1 MANLFAIH
9 DPYHLVFPA
18 LLLVFYVVCWLA
30 VGRDPK
36 IGNVAP
42 RYEPPP
48 GISPGVARY
57 ILTGG
62 SDGTTLAAV
71 LAGLAAKGVVAIQ
84 PQAGSYAVALLDSSP
99 ILLPDEASVVKT
111 LFNVVSTVQPYSESN
126 TAIVGA
132 ASSPTSSQQ
141 TPGSQANSSI
151 SLRPAVV
158 PMRSSGA
165 SAEKTTAHSGAA
177 VGLSPSP
184 ESQVIINPQV
194 GAAIKG
200 HIDALQETYSKNLQ
214 GIYFH
219 QNFRYAG
226 IGVAATLAWAMY
238 TSATLEVSSSMFIT
252 FWLLMFTSIAGL
264 VIGGVWTSSPARP
277 SAKQRVAR
285 VLVPVLFFG
294 LPGAVIYFA
303 ALPQSHGF
311 VLALLLSV
319 VLNSIFFVIMRAP
332 TARGLAIL
340 QQLAGFREFLM
351 RVEQDPLDRVNTPE
365 QRAELMN
372 RFLPYAIALNVREGW
387 GDKMASAFSDAIV
400 ER

>member
-1 MANLFAIH
+1 
-9 DPYHLVFPA
+9 
-18 LLLVFYVVCWLA
+18 
-30 VGRDPK
+30 
-36 IGNVAP
+36 
-42 RYEPPP
+42 
-48 GISPGVARY
+48 
-57 ILTGG
+57 
-62 SDGTTLAAV
+62 
-71 LAGLAAKGVVAIQ
+71 VVAIQ
-84 PQAGSYAVALLDSSP
+84 PQSGSYAVSLLNSSL
-99 ILLPDEASVVKT
+99 ILLPDEAAVVRT
-111 LFNVVSTVQPYSESN
+111 LFNVVSTVQPYAESN
-126 TAIVGA
+126 TAIVGEP
-132 ASSPTSSQQ
+132 SPQ
-141 TPGSQANSSI
+141 TTNSNTKSG
-151 SLRPAVV
+151 PALVT
-158 PMRSSGA
+158 MRSNSA
-165 SAEKTTAHSGAA
+165 FAEKTVVSGSGAA

-184 ESQVIINPQV
+184 ENQVVIDPLA
-194 GAAIKG
+194 GPTIKG
-200 HIDALQETYSKNLQ
+200 YIDALQETYSKNLR
-214 GIYFH
+214 GVYFR
-219 QNFRYAG
+219 QNFRYTG
-226 IGVAATLAWAMY
+226 IGAAATFAWGLFTAATLEA
-238 TSATLEVSSSMFIT
+238 SSSMFIT

-264 VIGGVWTSSPARP
+264 VIGGVWTSKPARP

-319 VLNSIFFVIMRAP
+319 LLNSIFFVIMRAP
-332 TARGLAIL
+332 TPRGLIIL

>member
-1 MANLFAIH
+1 MANLFAIS
-9 DPYHLVFPA
+9 DIYRLAFPG
-18 LLLVFYVVCWLA
+18 LLLAFYVVCWLA

-42 RYEPPP
+42 RYEPPA

-57 ILTGG
+57 IRTGG

-84 PQAGSYAVALLDSSP
+84 PQGASYAVSLLNSSP
-99 ILLPDEASVVKT
+99 ILLPDEASVIKS
-111 LFNVVSTVQPYSESN
+111 LFNAVSTVQPYADSN
-126 TAIVGA
+126 TAVLGE
-132 ASSPTSSQQ
+132 ASLPASSQQ
-141 TPGSQANSSI
+141 TSGNQVGNI
-151 SLRPAVV
+151 S
-158 PMRSSGA
+158 RSPVAASVRGNGA
-165 SAEKTTAHSGAA
+165 LSEKMAGDGSGAA
-177 VGLSPSP
+177 VGRSPLP
-184 ESQVIINPQV
+184 ESQVVIDPLA
-194 GAAIKG
+194 GPTLKG
-200 HIDALQETYSKNLQ
+200 YIDALQGTYSKNLQ
-214 GIYFH
+214 GVYFR

-226 IGVAATLAWAMY
+226 IGAAATLVWALF
-238 TSATLEVSSSMFIT
+238 TAATLEASSSMFIT
-252 FWLLMFTSIAGL
+252 FWLFMFTSIASM
-264 VIGGVWTSSPARP
+264 VIGGIWTSKPGRP
-277 SAKQRVAR
+277 SAKQRATR
-285 VLVPVLFFG
+285 VLVPLLFFG

-303 ALPQSHGF
+303 ALPEAHGF
-311 VLALLLSV
+311 VLALLSSV

-332 TARGLAIL
+332 TARGLIIL